1 MIHLVDAENIRD
13 YRAEM
18 DQAHCLRHQVFVE
31 ESKWEELRKP
41 DGREIDQFDDGR
53 ALHMLYIRD
62 GAVLGYQRMLP
73 TTRPHLLSDVL
84 PDLCEGERPVGPE
97 VWEWTRY
104 CVSRPHRERGR
115 ALSPIANSLLSGI
128 VEWGLATGVSS
139 IIIEMDPIW
148 LLRLVQ
154 LYFRVTPLGLPRRYG
169 PSDVVAVTAKF
180 DSRTLARLREMRGDT
195 DSVLY
200 QPIHLETARSRLA

>member
-1 MIHLVDAENIRD
+1 MIHLVDAENILQYSD
-13 YRAEM
+13 EMEQAYR
-18 DQAHCLRHQVFVE
+18 LRHQVFVE
-31 ESKWEELRKP
+31 ESKWEELRKA

-53 ALHMLYIRD
+53 ALHMLYIQD
-62 GAVLGYQRMLP
+62 GTVLGYQRMLP
-73 TTRPHLLSDVL
+73 TTRPHLLSDVM
-84 PDLCEGERPVGPE
+84 PELCEGARPVGPE

-115 ALSPIANSLLSGI
+115 ALSPIANALLSGI

-139 IIIEMDPIW
+139 IIIEMEPIW

-169 PSDVVAVTAKF
+169 PSDVVAVTARF
-180 DSRTLARLREMRGDT
+180 DAQTLSRLREMRGDNR
-195 DSVLY
+195 SVLA
-200 QPIHLETARSRLA
+200 QTLQLEKRAQN

>member
-1 MIHLVDAENIRD
+1 MIHLIDAENILEYASEMEQA
-13 YRAEM
+13 YR
-18 DQAHCLRHQVFVE
+18 LRHQVFVE
-31 ESKWEELRKP
+31 DSKWEELRKP

-53 ALHMLYIRD
+53 ALHMLYIND

-73 TTRPHLLSDVL
+73 TTRPHLLSEVM
-84 PDLCEGERPVGPE
+84 PDLCEGDRPIGPE

-104 CVSRPHRERGR
+104 CVARAHRERGR

-139 IIIEMDPIW
+139 IIIEMEPIW

-154 LYFRVTPLGLPRRYG
+154 LYFRVTPLGLPKRYG
-169 PSDVVAVTAKF
+169 PNDVVAVTAKF
-180 DSRTLARLREMRGDT
+180 DARTLLRLREMRGDNR
-195 DSVLY
+195 SVLAEPP
-200 QPIHLETARSRLA
+200 QLARRAQN